1 MISGEWLNTM
11 SALGNIAAAQTA
23 KRIGSYNAKVT
34 RMERDFNDAKAEVN
48 RKFYENVTK
57 PLLLKNQEKARANLF
72 VSTLRSGAEFR
83 EGTTPYDVMLENNVN
98 QAFNVVIADYND
110 EMNYTDQLN
119 QSLMLEAK
127 AAGQEYAGSMTA
139 RAQNFAAVGSLLS
152 DANKF
157 GVI

>member
-1 MISGEWLNTM
+1 
-11 SALGNIAAAQTA
+11 
-23 KRIGSYNAKVT
+23 
-34 RMERDFNDAKAEVN
+34 MERDFNDAKAEVN

-98 QAFNVVIADYND
+98 QAFNVVIADYNN
-110 EMNYTDQLN
+110 EMDANDQLN

-127 AAGQEYAGSMTA
+127 AAGQEYAGKMTA
-139 RAQNFAAVGSLLS
+139 RGQYFAAAGSLLS

-157 GVI
+157 GLI

>member
-1 MISGEWLNTM
+1 M
-11 SALGNIAAAQTA
+11 SALGNIAAAQSA
-23 KRIGSYNAKVT
+23 KRISAYNAKVT

>member
-1 MISGEWLNTM
+1 M

-34 RMERDFNDAKAEVN
+34 RMERDFLDAKREVN
-48 RKFYENVTK
+48 IKFYNNVTK

-72 VSTLRSGAEFR
+72 VSSLRTGAEVR

-110 EMNYTDQLN
+110 EMDANDQLN
-119 QSLMLEAK
+119 QSLMLDAK
-127 AAGQEYAGSMTA
+127 AAGQEYAGRMTA
-139 RAQNFAAVGSLLS
+139 RAQKFAAVGSLLS
-152 DANKF
+152 DANKLGF
-157 GVI
+157 TS